1 MATLTLDAAQKLVR
15 KNLDEIDPNGSIMYT
30 DENGSSSDYAD
41 NKSMDDIIA
50 KSLPE
55 AINAINLAAPV
66 TMLDGESVTPTVTVL
81 TNTPSGNAGK
91 VLNIALAS
99 TDKFLRLVAFK
110 ASDSDIVVTDAIEEA
125 SAEGRKQANKYIC
138 GQYDRPRL
146 IHVQGSYGAPVFKYY
161 SLKSTTDTS
170 DSTAIGNA
178 VSNILIVKKQEY
190 AAVTTSYT
198 ISEQLRQNII
208 DYLTGMVLE
217 IYSDQRAQNFFQRAI
232 NFQ

>member
-55 AINAINLAAPV
+55 AINAIHLAAPV
-66 TMLDGESVTPTVTVL
+66 TMLDGETVTPTLTVL

-110 ASDSDIVVTDAIEEA
+110 AADSDIVVTDAIEEA
-125 SAEGRKQANKYIC
+125 SPEGRKQANKYIC

-161 SLKSTTDTS
+161 SLKSTTSTDDTAA
-170 DSTAIGNA
+170 T
-178 VSNILIVKKQEY
+178 VSKILIVKKQEY
-190 AAVTTSYT
+190 AAATTSYT
-198 ISEQLRQNII
+198 ISEKLRQNII
-208 DYLTGMVLE
+208 DYLTGLVLE